1 MTDAAV
7 KVCFL
12 VKKKKKTNKQT
23 LLSFQSKAEYNQQ
36 GIENEIEKKIIAITT
51 IKKIKDKQNQ
61 HKITDKE
68 SKLTLMPYRLETLR
82 QYKKLFFKLNRN
94 HEHPNTKKCQRS
106 SKETTTQKLKD
117 LPICQNQQP

>member
-1 MTDAAV
+1 M
-7 KVCFL
+7 K
-12 VKKKKKTNKQT
+12 
-23 LLSFQSKAEYNQQ
+23 SK
-36 GIENEIEKKIIAITT
+36 KKIIAITT